1 MTTTHN
7 VDSAPRDVAG
17 RFTHRWE
24 SEPGKFRN
32 VVSPLTVT
40 ASFETQDARSELS
53 YVEGELAIRTAVLEV
68 DEDRL
73 ARAQIALAA
82 KLLAGASDSD
92 SDSDSQTIVQF
103 ELFSTSVAPT
113 INGQTATEEQSWVLA
128 DLTDAVREYESIVNH
143 YGNSGEFTVTE
154 DGSIRID
161 LGLIA
166 KSLRSN
172 ATVERLERER
182 NRAETAYS
190 TQWQETASANNR
202 VTEVS
207 ALVLVSEI
215 VDAHP
220 TADAVIVS
228 DDGSNLIVVDGRG
241 AVLTELPDSDP
252 ALFFSQ
258 NTGSSAV
265 RLLPGV
271 PSDHPAITAGF
282 PPNLV
287 FSIAGI
293 RSINERNS

>member
-82 KLLAGASDSD
+82 KLLAGASDS
-92 SDSDSQTIVQF
+92 QTIVQF

-128 DLTDAVREYESIVNH
+128 DLTDAIREYESIVNH
-143 YGNSGEFTVTE
+143 YGNSGEFTVT
-154 DGSIRID
+154 DCGSISID

-172 ATVERLERER
+172 ATVERLERDR

-190 TQWQETASANNR
+190 TQWHETASANNR

-228 DDGSNLIVVDGRG
+228 EDGSNLIVVDSGG
-241 AVLTELPDSDP
+241 SVLTELPDSDP

-258 NTGSSAV
+258 NTGSSAI

-271 PSDHPAITAGF
+271 PAGHPAITAGF
-282 PPNLV
+282 PSNLV